1 MIDQEVGERAPFLSC
16 RGICHSY
23 QGKDVLSE
31 LDLSIQEGE
40 FVALVGPSGCGKS
53 DLALRCINRGADLIS
68 DDQTMLCKKTV
79 RQKN

>member
-40 FVALVGPSGCGKS
+40 FVTLVGPSGLS
-53 DLALRCINRGADLIS
+53 LIHI
-68 DDQTMLCKKTV
+68 
-79 RQKN
+79 

>member
-40 FVALVGPSGCGKS
+40 FVTLVGPSGCGNT
-53 DLALRCINRGADLIS
+53 ALSNRDRL
-68 DDQTMLCKKTV
+68 
-79 RQKN
+79 